1 MRFRVH
7 LLIRTDN
14 AAFDPFIRNISG
26 ADADVQKLG
35 PWFSYDQ
42 TPRALIFAR
51 AAPNIT
57 TYAWP

>member
-1 MRFRVH
+1 M
-7 LLIRTDN
+7 
-14 AAFDPFIRNISG
+14 
-26 ADADVQKLG
+26 G

-57 TYAWP
+57 SYVARA